1 MAACVKI
8 AAMDNKTSQR
18 IDTIARELE
27 KRRTE
32 HGSGTAR
39 SRAIRKLLRRILM
52 LIALVFFVLAGIFIF
67 NFFRLNSN
75 LVEGYIKQ
83 GIIPNLTQGRFAM
96 TIGSVSGNLI
106 NGVELESVLIENP
119 LFKGTSAL
127 MTIPRIS
134 MKYSLWGIFRGN
146 ITLEKLQIENP
157 VVTLKRDET
166 GRAIWDFTAEEMF
179 TGKEGKQTDWQK
191 RAAAQVLAD
200 NYLTDISVKNL
211 SILIPEPGELIVDE
225 FVKRLV
231 KFPTRTYQISGIGMT
246 LKKYPAEKFVSHI
259 LSVATSENQNFLRF
273 QVTRTKQS
281 GNFTVSFDAIG
292 QNFNLAVENLGLKGR
307 KVNFYDGRMR
317 DRLNLEWVIER
328 GHKSLPEKISG
339 LSGTLKISDFASV
352 FTPILADG
360 SEIKGALEL
369 FCQTPDGKNFYDS
382 DIELKLAGIRIK
394 VPFSPEIQALDAEI
408 AAKNRIAELKKL
420 QVKIKNIES
429 IHQGEINYSDES
441 NIKAALTANI
451 MGDLMKLNG
460 NYAREKPGFHRLSLN
475 INRNSGRAKIDVNRQ
490 IEGKNVVYRDFKIE
504 AGLEKDGRAVDILP
518 LNVLPDQIGNQIL
531 AWFNRID
538 LVGPLKINTSFPT
551 IDDWKNADLDFS
563 FNGARIVSR
572 QNEADQVRIDGGA
585 RFSDGVLSLVNMSAV
600 IDNLRFNA
608 SGAVELAAQR
618 PFVSSFDL
626 ALNGGVEGASF
637 VITSERA
644 QKSLGLK
651 QKPDF
656 DCIELKG
663 SRLFSANLN
672 SKSSLNRVNFDL
684 EKMRLVRRKKPL
696 WLDNFS
702 AEFTTGILD
711 LASGKLPGASNLN
724 AAGDFFGIKVSA
736 MVKAN
741 LASGT
746 IDELSCKGG
755 GDNFSRILEALVTQP
770 EGQHFFKKYPMSI
783 GGAFDFAFL
792 GRGLLKD
799 PKLDGW
805 IKFPA
810 LNLSYNNFLAKL
822 PFHAMIKT
830 SDQNYAAE
838 ITAGKAFIK
847 VKDVSFDLGKTMAK
861 AEARQFFSTRD
872 PEIKFSADSEIFSTG
887 VKAGGAINLAS
898 KKIRKFDVKI
908 NSGNIENLS
917 REIARIGK
925 FKIPFE
931 LSGKFS
937 ADAGLSGSL
946 FSPDSD
952 GNVKF
957 SNINL
962 DFPIESG
969 GRSQKLT
976 ARNLNGKASFIKRG
990 NDLFSIDVEKINGK
1004 ILEAG
1009 VELFGKAGLMRKG
1022 QGLKPVFEKI
1032 ELKLGGLKA
1041 ADLANYLINGFLP
1054 SEYAKK
1060 IDVNN
1065 GLIDGNFSLSG
1076 SSEKILAVGQA
1087 RLTDVSIGYS
1097 ALKDRFEKVSGLLRF
1112 EGRSDG
1118 SYARIGVNDCS
1129 ASFGRSKF
1137 KIAEG
1142 FIEDPLFSGKLMLKG
1157 AVEKLFPT
1165 DILGMMGGMKIEAL
1179 SFPEEGWLDGKLEVE
1194 GTLAEPR
1201 LKTQVSSSKMKI
1213 AWKKDGQE
1221 FNFPVGQNSLELDY
1235 NAGSG
1240 MFKIDKVKLGLL
1252 NGLIEMQ
1259 PTSGIFSREQ
1269 PFVFNAE
1276 GSLSGIDLSKLEMKD
1291 ADSIKGIID
1300 GKLKANWESSG
1311 ARDAVFNLNFKN
1323 LFIPRIP
1330 LVDPKTMDKVG
1341 VDFIEQPDFREGQL
1355 NFYVTTEE
1363 DSGFA
1368 GKLLIADGLFAGP
1381 HMRLELG
1388 NSEFDPVA
1396 LKLSG
1401 KLMLN
1406 PQSLRHTDLGKKLG
1420 RLSATIQDRQTGIP
1434 FVDLNLSGTWDK
1446 PEIIAG
1452 SLQKRTEKRAKRNFI
1467 KRLFGSRGP
1476 HKASVEE
1483 LMKWFPGWQKGM

>member
-1 MAACVKI
+1 
-8 AAMDNKTSQR
+8 MDDKTSQR

-32 HGSGTAR
+32 HGSGTAHG
-39 SRAIRKLLRRILM
+39 RAVRKLIRRILM
-52 LIALVFFVLAGIFIF
+52 LIALVSFILAGIFIF

-96 TIGSVSGNLI
+96 TIGPVSGNLI
-106 NGVELESVLIENP
+106 NGVELESVLIQNP

-134 MKYSLWGIFRGN
+134 MKYSLWGIFWGN

-157 VVTLKRDET
+157 VVTLKRDAT
-166 GRAIWDFTAEEMF
+166 GRAIWDFAAAEDVVA
-179 TGKEGKQTDWQK
+179 GNDGKQTDWQK
-191 RAAAQVLAD
+191 RAAAQALAD
-200 NYLTDISVKNL
+200 NYLTDINVQNL
-211 SILIPEPGELIVDE
+211 SILIPEPGELIIDE

-231 KFPTRTYQISGIGMT
+231 RFPTRTYQISGVGMT
-246 LKKYPAEKFVSHI
+246 LKKYPADKFVSHI
-259 LSVATSENQNFLRF
+259 LSITTPENQNFLRF

-281 GNFTVSFDAIG
+281 GNFTASFDAIG

-307 KVNFYDGRMR
+307 KVNFYDGRMK

-328 GHKSLPEKISG
+328 GRKSLPEKISG
-339 LSGTLKISDFASV
+339 LSGVLKIPDFASV
-352 FTPILADG
+352 FTPILALG

-369 FCQTPDGKNFYDS
+369 SCQTSNGKNLYDS
-382 DIELKLAGIRIK
+382 DLELKLADIK
-394 VPFSPEIQALDAEI
+394 IKLPFFPEVQGLDAEI

-420 QVKIKNIES
+420 QIKIKNIES
-429 IHQGEINYSDES
+429 IHQGKIDYSDES
-441 NIKAALTANI
+441 NIKADLTANV

-460 NYAREKPGFHRLSLN
+460 NYFREKPGLHRLSLN
-475 INRNSGRAKIDVNRQ
+475 VFRNSGQAKIDLNRQ
-490 IEGKNVVYRDFKIE
+490 IEGKSVVYRDFKIE
-504 AGLEKDGRAVDILP
+504 GGLEKDGRAVDILP
-518 LNVLPDQIGNQIL
+518 LNILPDQIGNQIL
-531 AWFNRID
+531 AWFTRID
-538 LVGPLKINTSFPT
+538 LIGPLKINTSFPT

-572 QNEADQVRIDGGA
+572 QNAADQVRIDGGA
-585 RFSDGVLSLVNMSAV
+585 KFSNGVLLLENLSAL
-600 IDNLRFNA
+600 IDNLRFKA
-608 SGAVELAAQR
+608 SGSVEIAAQR
-618 PFVSSFDL
+618 PFVKSFDL
-626 ALNGGVEGASF
+626 DMNGGVEGASF
-637 VITSERA
+637 IITSERT

-656 DCIELKG
+656 DHIELKG
-663 SRLFSANLN
+663 SRFFSATLN
-672 SKSSLNRVNFDL
+672 SKSSLNRVSLDL

-702 AEFTTGILD
+702 AEFTTGL
-711 LASGKLPGASNLN
+711 LEPASGKLPGASSLT
-724 AAGDFFGIKVSA
+724 AAGDLFGVKISA

-755 GDNFSRILEALVTQP
+755 GDNFSRILEAVVSQP
-770 EGQHFFKKYPMSI
+770 EGEHFFKKYPMNI

-799 PKLDGW
+799 PELEGW
-805 IKFPA
+805 IKFPV
-810 LNLSYNNFLAKL
+810 LNLSYKDFLAKL
-822 PFHAMIKT
+822 PFHAIIKT

-838 ITAGKAFIK
+838 ISAGKAFIK
-847 VKDVSFDLGKTMAK
+847 VKDVNFDLGKTMAK
-861 AEARQFFSTRD
+861 AESRKFFSSRD

-887 VKAGGAINLAS
+887 MKAAGAINLAS
-898 KKIRKFDVKI
+898 KKINKFELNIK
-908 NSGNIENLS
+908 SGNIENLA
-917 REIARIGK
+917 REVARIGQ

-937 ADAGLSGSL
+937 ADASLSGNL

-952 GNVKF
+952 GNINF
-957 SNINL
+957 SSISL

-969 GRSQKLT
+969 GRRHKLT
-976 ARNLNGKASFIKRG
+976 ARNLNGKAGFVKRG
-990 NDLFSIDVEKINGK
+990 NDLFSIDVGKISGK
-1004 ILEAG
+1004 ILDAG
-1009 VELFGKAGLMRKG
+1009 VDLSGKAGLIRKG

-1032 ELKLGGLKA
+1032 VLKLDGLRA
-1041 ADLANYLINGFLP
+1041 SDLANYLIGGFLP
-1054 SEYAKK
+1054 PEYAKR
-1060 IDVNN
+1060 INVNN

-1076 SSEKILAVGQA
+1076 SSDKILALGQA
-1087 RLTDVSIGYS
+1087 SLTDVSIGYS
-1097 ALKDRFEKVSGLLRF
+1097 ALKDRFEKVSGQLQF

-1118 SYARIGVNDCS
+1118 SYARIGVNDFS

-1137 KIAEG
+1137 KIDKG
-1142 FIEDPLFSGKLMLKG
+1142 FIEDPLFSGKLMLEG

-1165 DILGMMGGMKIEAL
+1165 DLLGMMGGMKIEAL

-1213 AWKKDGQE
+1213 SWKSDGQE
-1221 FNFPVGQNSLELDY
+1221 FNFPIGQNSLELAY
-1235 NAGSG
+1235 NAGNG
-1240 MFKIDKVKLGLL
+1240 EFLVDKVKLSLL
-1252 NGLIEMQ
+1252 SGSIELQ
-1259 PTSGIFSREQ
+1259 PTSGIFSREN
-1269 PFVFNAE
+1269 PFVFKAE
-1276 GSLSGIDLSKLEMKD
+1276 GNLSGIDLSKLEMKD
-1291 ADSIKGIID
+1291 ADSIRGIID
-1300 GKLKANWESSG
+1300 GKMKANWESNGS
-1311 ARDAVFNLNFKN
+1311 RDAVFNLNFKN
-1323 LFIPRIP
+1323 LFIPKIP

-1388 NSEFDPVA
+1388 NSEFNPVA

-1446 PEIIAG
+1446 PEIISGA
-1452 SLQKRTEKRAKRNFI
+1452 LQKNTEKRAKRNFI

-1483 LMKWFPGWQKGM
+1483 LMNWFPGWQKGM